1 MSLVRVAP
9 LLMLGAF
16 LVVNPGVAQA
26 QNPTTNADN
35 PECLGVACGRPQE
48 EGGGG
53 GCGCGGSVWVNYTDD
68 GDTLAY
74 TDDADGDGRADDR
87 DNCPFASNRDQ
98 TDGDSDGVGNVCDN
112 CPALSNSTQRD
123 ADGDGKGDD
132 CDEDR
137 DNDTILNERDNC
149 PLIPNRD
156 QSDLDDDGIGDVCDP
171 DDDNDGV
178 PDGTDNC
185 PRVRNP
191 DQVMPTD
198 GSQCRVDAD
207 GDNISDN
214 GDNCPG
220 IANTDQSDKDNDGMG
235 DACDVD
241 IDDDGILND
250 ADNCR
255 DVKNRDQADDDRDG
269 VGDACDRLYCL
280 VVDPTQPEKCLD
292 PKAPFTVSAGGT
304 MKLAN
309 AGDSLRPPLFANRN
323 GAAME
328 YRWAVTKRPDGS
340 NAVVENPQGAVTLSR
355 DWQYTYVDGSVPHFV
370 PDSEGT
376 YELTVEARL
385 AFADRVFPDQR
396 VSTST
401 LVLTV
406 GKGDGDGPNCS
417 SVPAGFSITAL
428 GAALLGVLMRRRR
441 REP

>member
-1 MSLVRVAP
+1 MSLVRLAP
-9 LLMLGAF
+9 ALLLGAF
-16 LVVNPGVAQA
+16 LVVNPSTAQA
-26 QNPTTNADN
+26 QSNDNPDN
-35 PECLGVACGRPQE
+35 PECLGDSCGRPQE
-48 EGGGG
+48 EGGGC

-98 TDGDSDGVGNVCDN
+98 TDSDGDGVGNVCDN
-112 CPALSNSTQRD
+112 CSGLSNFQQRD
-123 ADGDGKGDD
+123 ADGDGVGDD
-132 CDEDR
+132 CDPDQ
-137 DNDTILNERDNC
+137 DNDGVANAADNC

-156 QSDLDDDGIGDVCDP
+156 QSNLDGDALGDVCDP

-178 PDGTDNC
+178 ADGADNC
-185 PRVRNP
+185 PRLANP
-191 DQVMPTD
+191 DQVMPAD

-220 IANTDQSDKDNDGMG
+220 IANPDQSDKDNDGLG
-235 DACDVD
+235 DACDAD
-241 IDDDGILND
+241 IDDDSILND

-255 DVKNRDQADDDRDG
+255 DVANRDQADDDRDG
-269 VGDACDRLYCL
+269 LGDACDSLYCL
-280 VVDPTQPEKCLD
+280 VVDPTQKDKCLD
-292 PKAPFTVSAGGT
+292 PKSPFTVSAGGT
-304 MKLAN
+304 MRLEKS
-309 AGDSLRPPLFANRN
+309 GDTLRPPLFANRN

-328 YRWAVTKRPDGS
+328 YRWTVTKRPGGS

-355 DWQYTYVDGSVPHFV
+355 NWQYTYVDGSVPNFV
-370 PDSEGT
+370 PDTEGT

-385 AFADRVFPDQR
+385 AFADRVFPDSR
-396 VSTST
+396 VATST

-406 GKGDGDGPNCS
+406 GKGDDEGSNCS
-417 SVPAGFSITAL
+417 SVPAGFSATAL

-441 REP
+441 REQ